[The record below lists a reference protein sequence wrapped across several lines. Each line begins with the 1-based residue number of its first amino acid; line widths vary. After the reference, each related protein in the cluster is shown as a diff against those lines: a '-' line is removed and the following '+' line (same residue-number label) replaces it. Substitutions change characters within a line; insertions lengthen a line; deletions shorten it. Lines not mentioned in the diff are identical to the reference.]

1 MAIFRFTLATLLRLR
16 EAARDEKR
24 AKLAEAYRAEEVVRA
39 RLGEL
44 QDEIQSLKERYTRG
58 VLPGPVN
65 VDHLVDSQRY
75 EFIIKAEYGTVHGQ
89 LNSLQAEI
97 EKRRDALIA
106 SDRDVRVLE
115 KLRET
120 QHERHIATEQLAEI
134 KLLDEIATR
143 RFQQEA
149 H

>member
-1 MAIFRFTLATLLRLR
+1 MANFRFKFATILRLR

-39 RLGEL
+39 RLDEL
-44 QDEIQSLKERYTRG
+44 QDEMHSLKERYIRG
-58 VLPGPVN
+58 VSPGPVN
-65 VDHLVDSQRY
+65 VDNLVDSQRY
-75 EFIIKAEYGTVHGQ
+75 DFVIKAEYGTVHEQ
-89 LNSLQAEI
+89 LQSLQTEI

-106 SDRDVRVLE
+106 ADRDVRVLE

-120 QHERHIATEQLAEI
+120 QNERHIATEQLADI

-143 RFQQEA
+143 RFQKET